1 MIGKVPRLP
10 SKLDLQLVGR
20 RDRPSATNL
29 RTLPRQELGPSGTSY
44 LSPIHQPMFVSTT
57 PQQFIL
63 PTRCPR
69 PLSSNRVHIPTHRVT
84 EGEGAPSGR
93 GLAKSHG
100 KSLQELAGEP
110 GLWAPRPSALPTS
123 LQQGMLCTERSN
135 KAGRGGFCGQAI
147 SCLQGKMP
155 HVKSIP

>member
-29 RTLPRQELGPSGTSY
+29 HTFPRQELGPSGTSY

-63 PTRCPR
+63 PARHPR
-69 PLSSNRVHIPTHRVT
+69 PLSSHRVHVPTHHVT
-84 EGEGAPSGR
+84 EGEGAPRGR
-93 GLAKSHG
+93 GLAKSHSE
-100 KSLQELAGEP
+100 SLQELAGEP
-110 GLWAPRPSALPTS
+110 GLWVPRPSALPTS
-123 LQQGMLCTERSN
+123 LQQGSRSAERDQTKQREADSV
-135 KAGRGGFCGQAI
+135 GRPFHVCRER
-147 SCLQGKMP
+147 CLM
-155 HVKSIP
+155 